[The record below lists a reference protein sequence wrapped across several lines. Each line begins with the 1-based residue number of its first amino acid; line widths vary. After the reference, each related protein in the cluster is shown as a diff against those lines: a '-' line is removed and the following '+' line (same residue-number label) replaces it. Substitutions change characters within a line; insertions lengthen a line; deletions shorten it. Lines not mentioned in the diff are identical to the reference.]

1 MHTRKPAGPGPVPNA
16 SNETF
21 DPKRGSYLEQMIFG
35 NRPVLIVFCFLVTV
49 ALSFSVHNLRL
60 NASFESVI
68 PTHHPF
74 VVNFNKYSDNL
85 NGSGNTL
92 DIVVQAN
99 QGSILDYRY
108 MTTLQH
114 INDKVFLLP
123 GVDRAF
129 MQSLWTPNVRWNAI
143 TAVGLSSGPVM
154 PPTFDGT
161 PASIGQLEQNI
172 QRSRQIGTLV
182 APDFTSSDIKVP
194 LLDIDSN
201 TGQPLDYGNLARKL
215 DAIRGEFDTQGV
227 TLHITGFAMI
237 QGDLIKGLHQILG
250 FFAVSVL
257 IAMAMVYWYTR
268 CVRSTALVVSCSLL
282 AVLWQLGILPLFGYG
297 LDPYSVLVPF
307 LVFAIGMSHGAQKM
321 NGVMQDIGRGSSRL
335 IAGTYDLPQAVCC
348 RLHGPCLRCCR
359 LRGFAYRPDP
369 GNSRVGHCCQSWRCH
384 TDLHQLDL
392 FAGSAELCWGYA

>member
-35 NRPVLIVFCFLVTV
+35 NRPVLIAFCFLVTV

-99 QGSILDYRY
+99 HGSILDYRY

-143 TAVGLSSGPVM
+143 TAVGLSSGP
-154 PPTFDGT
+154 
-161 PASIGQLEQNI
+161 
-172 QRSRQIGTLV
+172 
-182 APDFTSSDIKVP
+182 
-194 LLDIDSN
+194 
-201 TGQPLDYGNLARKL
+201 GNA
-215 DAIRGEFDTQGV
+215 A
-227 TLHITGFAMI
+227 
-237 QGDLIKGLHQILG
+237 DL
-250 FFAVSVL
+250 
-257 IAMAMVYWYTR
+257 
-268 CVRSTALVVSCSLL
+268 
-282 AVLWQLGILPLFGYG
+282 
-297 LDPYSVLVPF
+297 
-307 LVFAIGMSHGAQKM
+307 
-321 NGVMQDIGRGSSRL
+321 
-335 IAGTYDLPQAVCC
+335 
-348 RLHGPCLRCCR
+348 
-359 LRGFAYRPDP
+359 
-369 GNSRVGHCCQSWRCH
+369 
-384 TDLHQLDL
+384 
-392 FAGSAELCWGYA
+392 